1 LHLAAGIAALPAVSR
16 IARAQA
22 YPTRSVRV
30 VIGFPAGAG
39 GDIVA
44 RLIGQSLSERLGQP
58 VIIENRP
65 GAGASLGA
73 ESVVRAAPDGYTLL
87 LCSSSDAVLK
97 FNFVRDIAPVA
108 SIARGPLVLAVHP
121 SFPAKSIAELIAY
134 AKANPGKVSFGSAG
148 IGTVAHMAGE
158 LFKFM
163 SGVNLVHVP
172 YRGAAPALNDLLGG
186 QVQVTFSA
194 VPPAIEHIRTGKL
207 RALAVT
213 SATRDEALPD
223 LPTIGDFLPGY
234 EATLISGLCAPR
246 DTSAEIIGRL
256 NRETTAALADAGIK
270 AKLADLGNVPLAM
283 TATDFGKLIAD
294 ETEKWAKVI
303 RGANIKAK

>member
-1 LHLAAGIAALPAVSR
+1 
-16 IARAQA
+16 
-22 YPTRSVRV
+22 
-30 VIGFPAGAG
+30 
-39 GDIVA
+39 
-44 RLIGQSLSERLGQP
+44 
-58 VIIENRP
+58 
-65 GAGASLGA
+65 
-73 ESVVRAAPDGYTLL
+73 VRAAPDGYTLL
-87 LCSSSDAVLK
+87 LCSSSDAVNATIYDNLK
-97 FNFVRDIAPVA
+97 FNFVRDITPVA
-108 SIARGPLVLAVHP
+108 GIALGPLVLAVHP
-121 SFPAKSIAELIAY
+121 SFPAKSVAEFIAY

-163 SGVNLVHVP
+163 SGVNFLHVP
-172 YRGAAPALNDLLGG
+172 YRGAAPALTDLLGG
-186 QVQVTFSA
+186 QVQVTFSS

-234 EATLISGLCAPR
+234 EATLIYGLCAPR

-283 TATDFGKLIAD
+283 TAADFGKLIAD

-303 RGANIKAK
+303 RGANIKAQW